1 MGPADREI
9 HELLR
14 AMGLT
19 RVYRG
24 YGYLFYIL
32 RRGLDDPQ
40 WLVSGNKQVFLDT
53 ARAFAAA
60 PNQVDSALR
69 TAMRIC
75 WHRGPGPLTG
85 RATPR
90 QPLPGLRPFL
100 LRLGRLCRQG
110 DWRGLAQ
117 R

>member
-60 PNQVDSALR
+60 LMTVSRLWAGLKLPVNTRLNRPAKRAASVSSR
-69 TAMRIC
+69 MGTA
-75 WHRGPGPLTG
+75 
-85 RATPR
+85 
-90 QPLPGLRPFL
+90 
-100 LRLGRLCRQG
+100 
-110 DWRGLAQ
+110 
-117 R
+117 